1 MTTLEPF
8 PDEMALPPSL
18 DFLNTLNCTS
28 CEYNFHV
35 TTFGKAKADT
45 KHTCFCPQFS
55 AVFDWHISL
64 HFKLQASICCY
75 FFGMSFSVCLC
86 PTHFPWISLLLEG
99 LVTLGPAKLK
109 YLAVISNELNT
120 MSRIDRRR
128 AEVTLL
134 NPHGEQI
141 IQ

>member
-28 CEYNFHV
+28 
-35 TTFGKAKADT
+35 
-45 KHTCFCPQFS
+45 CFCPQFS

-109 YLAVISNELNT
+109 YLLKGL
-120 MSRIDRRR
+120 ID
-128 AEVTLL
+128 
-134 NPHGEQI
+134 
-141 IQ
+141 